1 MFDIEMFE
9 AEDIFSDICKDIKR
23 GAREVCRP
31 P

>member
-1 MFDIEMFE
+1 MFDILFFE
-9 AEDIFSDICKDIKR
+9 IEDIFSLHVKDIKR